1 MTARTRGAL
10 LLAGLVLGLTAGPAA
25 AQGSAALNQPS
36 AWETATTT
44 CSKTELVVDGTAT
57 WTLADDG
64 SAHALL
70 VLKAGQG
77 RTVVE
82 QPVAGVAYAPADG
95 KDISHVIVC
104 VTTGDDGGI
113 VVN

>member
-1 MTARTRGAL
+1 MTARTRGTL

-25 AQGSAALNQPS
+25 AQSSAALNQPS
-36 AWETATTT
+36 AWETPTTT
-44 CSKTELVVDGTAT
+44 CSKTEVADGTAT

-64 SAHALL
+64 SAYALL

-82 QPVAGVAYAPADG
+82 QPVAGVAYAAADG

-104 VTTGDDGGI
+104 VATGDDGGI
-113 VVN
+113 VIN